1 MVQGS
6 TIRPGSPDSRFSD
19 RCPFREVLDSAPG
32 TLRGWPVNHRS
43 LNVRA
48 CAHRSG
54 RLVPYDSSMTSVLD
68 LFRLDGQVAVVT
80 GGGTG
85 IGRAMA
91 LGLAEAGADVVL
103 AGRRLAPLQAVAVE
117 IEARGRRA
125 LAVSTD
131 VTVLAELE
139 NLAFRA
145 VEAFGKVTV
154 WVNNAGGLQG
164 DPMGTVAVVAE
175 DVWHSII
182 DRNLTSVFLASK
194 VAQTVL
200 VDGGSIINVSS
211 IGGMRDGTPGH
222 GVYCAAKAAVNHLT
236 QTLAL
241 ECAPRRIRVNAI
253 APGPVATEDYY
264 ESSGFTDAQFAKM
277 ASKQP
282 LGRIGSD
289 ADFKAVSV
297 FLASEGSSWITGQI
311 IVVSGAP

>member
-1 MVQGS
+1 MS
-6 TIRPGSPDSRFSD
+6 
-19 RCPFREVLDSAPG
+19 
-32 TLRGWPVNHRS
+32 
-43 LNVRA
+43 
-48 CAHRSG
+48 
-54 RLVPYDSSMTSVLD
+54 SVLD

-91 LGLAEAGADVVL
+91 LGLAEAGANVVV
-103 AGRRLAPLQAVAVE
+103 AGRRLEPLQSVAAE
-117 IEARGRRA
+117 IEARGRGA

-131 VTVLAELE
+131 VTIEAELE
-139 NLAFRA
+139 RLAHQS
-145 VEAFGKVTV
+145 VQAFGTVTT
-154 WVNNAGGLQG
+154 WINNAGGLQG
-164 DPMGTVAVVAE
+164 DPMGTVAQVTE
-175 DVWHSII
+175 EVWHSII
-182 DRNLTSVFLASK
+182 DRNFTSVFLASK

-200 VDGGSIINVSS
+200 ADGGTIINVSS
-211 IGGMRDGTPGH
+211 IGGLRDGTPGH

-264 ESSGFTDAQFAKM
+264 ESSGFTDAQFQKM

-282 LGRIGSD
+282 LGRLGSD
-289 ADFKAVSV
+289 DDFKAAAV
-297 FLASEGSSWITGQI
+297 FLASAGSSWITGQI

>member
-1 MVQGS
+1 MS
-6 TIRPGSPDSRFSD
+6 
-19 RCPFREVLDSAPG
+19 
-32 TLRGWPVNHRS
+32 
-43 LNVRA
+43 
-48 CAHRSG
+48 
-54 RLVPYDSSMTSVLD
+54 SVLD

-91 LGLAEAGADVVL
+91 LGLAEAGANVVV
-103 AGRRLAPLQAVAVE
+103 AGRRLEPLQSVAAE
-117 IEARGRRA
+117 IEARGRGA

-131 VTVLAELE
+131 VTIEAELE
-139 NLAFRA
+139 RLAHQS
-145 VEAFGKVTV
+145 VQAFGTVTT
-154 WVNNAGGLQG
+154 WINNAGGLQG
-164 DPMGTVAVVAE
+164 DPMGTVAQVTE
-175 DVWHSII
+175 EVWHSII
-182 DRNLTSVFLASK
+182 DRNFTSVFLASK

-200 VDGGSIINVSS
+200 ADGGTIINVSS
-211 IGGMRDGTPGH
+211 IGGLRDGTPGH

-264 ESSGFTDAQFAKM
+264 ESSGFTDAQFEKM

-282 LGRIGSD
+282 LGRLGSD
-289 ADFKAVSV
+289 DDFKAAAV
-297 FLASEGSSWITGQI
+297 FLASAGSSWITGQI

>member
-1 MVQGS
+1 MS
-6 TIRPGSPDSRFSD
+6 
-19 RCPFREVLDSAPG
+19 
-32 TLRGWPVNHRS
+32 
-43 LNVRA
+43 
-48 CAHRSG
+48 
-54 RLVPYDSSMTSVLD
+54 SVLD

-91 LGLAEAGADVVL
+91 LGLAEAGANVVV
-103 AGRRLAPLQAVAVE
+103 AGRRLEPLQSVAAE
-117 IEARGRRA
+117 IEARGRGA

-131 VTVLAELE
+131 VTIASELE
-139 NLAFRA
+139 RLAQQSVR
-145 VEAFGKVTV
+145 AFGTVTT
-154 WVNNAGGLQG
+154 WINNAGGLQG
-164 DPMGTVAVVAE
+164 DPMGTVAQVTE
-175 DVWHSII
+175 EVWHSII
-182 DRNLTSVFLASK
+182 DRNFTSVFLASK

-200 VDGGSIINVSS
+200 ADGGTIINVSS
-211 IGGMRDGTPGH
+211 IGGLRDGTPGH

-264 ESSGFTDAQFAKM
+264 ESSGFTDAQFQKM

-282 LGRIGSD
+282 LGRLGSD
-289 ADFKAVSV
+289 DDFKAAAV
-297 FLASEGSSWITGQI
+297 FLASAGSSWITGQI

>member
-1 MVQGS
+1 MS
-6 TIRPGSPDSRFSD
+6 
-19 RCPFREVLDSAPG
+19 
-32 TLRGWPVNHRS
+32 
-43 LNVRA
+43 
-48 CAHRSG
+48 
-54 RLVPYDSSMTSVLD
+54 SVLD
-68 LFRLDGQVAVVT
+68 LFRLDGHVAVVT

-91 LGLAEAGADVVL
+91 LGLAEAGADVVV
-103 AGRRLAPLQAVAVE
+103 AGRRPAPLEAVARE

-125 LAVSTD
+125 LALPTD
-131 VTVLAELE
+131 VTVAAELD
-139 NLAFRA
+139 NLARKA
-145 VEAFGKVTV
+145 VDTFGKVTT
-154 WVNNAGGLQG
+154 WINNAGGLQG
-164 DPMGTVAVVAE
+164 DPMGTVAQVGE

-182 DRNLTSVFLASK
+182 DRNFTSVFLASK

-200 VDGGSIINVSS
+200 VDGGTIINLSS
-211 IGGMRDGTPGH
+211 IGGLRDGTPGH

-264 ESSGFTDAQFAKM
+264 ESSGFTDAQFEKM

-282 LGRIGSD
+282 LGRIGND
-289 ADFKAVSV
+289 DDFKAAAV
-297 FLASEGSSWITGQI
+297 FLASSASSWITGQI

>member
-1 MVQGS
+1 MSSV
-6 TIRPGSPDSRFSD
+6 
-19 RCPFREVLDSAPG
+19 
-32 TLRGWPVNHRS
+32 
-43 LNVRA
+43 
-48 CAHRSG
+48 SG
-54 RLVPYDSSMTSVLD
+54 PSVLD
-68 LFRLDGQVAVVT
+68 LFRLDGHVAVVT

-91 LGLAEAGADVVL
+91 LGLAEAGADVVI
-103 AGRRLAPLQAVAVE
+103 AGRRVEPLRRVATE

-125 LAVSTD
+125 LAVSAD
-131 VTVLAELE
+131 VTIAAELDR
-139 NLAFRA
+139 LGDVA
-145 VEAFGKVTV
+145 VKTFGTVTT

-164 DPMGTVAVVAE
+164 DPMGVVTDVSE

-182 DRNLTSVFLASK
+182 DRNFTSVFLASK
-194 VAQTVL
+194 VAQRVL
-200 VDGGSIINVSS
+200 VDGGAIINVSS
-211 IGGMRDGTPGH
+211 IGGLRDGTPGH

-264 ESSGFTDAQFAKM
+264 ESSGFTDAQFEKM

-289 ADFKAVSV
+289 DDFKAAAV
-297 FLASEGSSWITGQI
+297 FLSSRASSWVTGQI
-311 IVVSGAP
+311 MVVSGAP

>member
-1 MVQGS
+1 MS
-6 TIRPGSPDSRFSD
+6 
-19 RCPFREVLDSAPG
+19 
-32 TLRGWPVNHRS
+32 
-43 LNVRA
+43 
-48 CAHRSG
+48 
-54 RLVPYDSSMTSVLD
+54 SVLD

-91 LGLAEAGADVVL
+91 LGLAEAGANVVV
-103 AGRRLAPLQAVAVE
+103 AGRRLEPLQSVAAE
-117 IEARGRRA
+117 IEARGRGA

-131 VTVLAELE
+131 VTIEAELE
-139 NLAFRA
+139 RLAHQS
-145 VEAFGKVTV
+145 VQAFGTVTI
-154 WVNNAGGLQG
+154 WINNAGGLQG
-164 DPMGTVAVVAE
+164 DPMGTVAQVTE
-175 DVWHSII
+175 EVWHSII
-182 DRNLTSVFLASK
+182 DRNFTSVFLASK

-200 VDGGSIINVSS
+200 ADGGTIINVSS
-211 IGGMRDGTPGH
+211 IGGLRDGTPGH

-264 ESSGFTDAQFAKM
+264 ESSGFTDAQFEKM

-282 LGRIGSD
+282 LGRLGSD
-289 ADFKAVSV
+289 DDFKAAAV
-297 FLASEGSSWITGQI
+297 FLASAGSSWITGQI

>member
-1 MVQGS
+1 MS
-6 TIRPGSPDSRFSD
+6 
-19 RCPFREVLDSAPG
+19 
-32 TLRGWPVNHRS
+32 
-43 LNVRA
+43 
-48 CAHRSG
+48 
-54 RLVPYDSSMTSVLD
+54 SVLD

-91 LGLAEAGADVVL
+91 LGLAEAGANVVV
-103 AGRRLAPLQAVAVE
+103 AGRRLEPLQSVAAE
-117 IEARGRRA
+117 IEARGRGA

-131 VTVLAELE
+131 VTIASELE
-139 NLAFRA
+139 RLAQQSVR
-145 VEAFGKVTV
+145 AFGKVTT
-154 WVNNAGGLQG
+154 WINNAGGLQG
-164 DPMGTVAVVAE
+164 DPMGTVAQVTE
-175 DVWHSII
+175 EVWHSII
-182 DRNLTSVFLASK
+182 DRNFTSVFLASK

-200 VDGGSIINVSS
+200 ADGGTIINVSS
-211 IGGMRDGTPGH
+211 IGGLRDGTPGH

-264 ESSGFTDAQFAKM
+264 ESSGFTDAQFEKM

-282 LGRIGSD
+282 LGRLGSD
-289 ADFKAVSV
+289 DDFKAAAV
-297 FLASEGSSWITGQI
+297 FLASAGSSWITGQI

>member
-1 MVQGS
+1 M
-6 TIRPGSPDSRFSD
+6 
-19 RCPFREVLDSAPG
+19 A
-32 TLRGWPVNHRS
+32 
-43 LNVRA
+43 
-48 CAHRSG
+48 
-54 RLVPYDSSMTSVLD
+54 SVLD
-68 LFRLDGQVAVVT
+68 LFRLDGHVAVVT

-103 AGRRLAPLQAVAVE
+103 AGRRPEPLRSVAAE

-131 VTVLAELE
+131 VTVTADLE
-139 NLAFRA
+139 RLGEQA
-145 VEAFGKVTV
+145 VKEFGKVTT
-154 WVNNAGGLQG
+154 WINNAGGLQG
-164 DPMGTVAVVAE
+164 DPMGTVAEVAE
-175 DVWHSII
+175 EVWHSII
-182 DRNLTSVFLASK
+182 DRNFTSVFLASK
-194 VAQTVL
+194 VAQSVL
-200 VDGGSIINVSS
+200 VDGGTIINVSS

-222 GVYCAAKAAVNHLT
+222 GVYCAAKAAVNHIT

-264 ESSGFTDAQFAKM
+264 ESSGFTDAQFEKM

-289 ADFKAVSV
+289 DDFKAVAV
-297 FLASEGSSWITGQI
+297 FLSSAASSWITGQI
-311 IVVSGAP
+311 VVVSGAP